1 MRILRHPHFLRIPLV
16 AAAASAVAAFGQ
28 KVKVEDVYQQNCAS
42 CHGARLE
49 GGSGSALLGP
59 VWKHGGDSDSLF
71 KVIRDGVPDTPMIG
85 WGSLGESTL
94 RALAIY
100 IREQAYAAAQVKPEK
115 RDASADR
122 KPVVTKEHTYRIET
136 VVTGLENPWSLAWLP
151 DGNRLVTE
159 RPGRL
164 RILDGKNKLS
174 APVKG
179 TPSVFA
185 RGQGGLL
192 DVAVHPDYARNGW
205 IYLSYSDPRKL
216 DGSDVSLTAIV
227 RGRIRNGAWVEQEDV
242 FRAPLKFYQTTRHH
256 FGCRIVF
263 DGDHLFF
270 SMGER
275 GRSDHAQD
283 LTRPNGK
290 IHRIFDDGRVP
301 PDNPFV
307 DRKDAWPTIWC
318 YGNRNPQGLV
328 RHPAT
333 GDLWETE
340 HGPRGGDE
348 LNLIV
353 RGANYGWPKASYGM
367 NYDGSPLTPDTS
379 LPGMMDPV
387 IYWLPSIAASGLA
400 VYEGDAFP
408 KWRNNLL
415 AGGLAKQEVHRL
427 VLKDHRV
434 VEREVIFSN
443 HGRVRDVRVGPDGLV
458 YILIDATDGKILR
471 LRPEQ
476 VNLPRRKS

>member
-16 AAAASAVAAFGQ
+16 AAAVSAVAAFGQ

-179 TPSVFA
+179 TPGVFA
-185 RGQGGLL
+185 HGQGGLL
-192 DVAVHPDYARNGW
+192 DVAVHPDYVRNGW
-205 IYLSYSDPRKL
+205 IYLSYSDPREL

-227 RGRIRNGAWVEQEDV
+227 RGKIRNGAWVEQEDV

-290 IHRIFDDGRVP
+290 IHRIYDDGRVP

-458 YILIDATDGKILR
+458 YVLIDATDGKILR

>member
-1 MRILRHPHFLRIPLV
+1 MRLLSLPVFCRTAWIAV
-16 AAAASAVAAFGQ
+16 GASAIGSFAQSATGKG
-28 KVKVEDVYQQNCAS
+28 KVKVEEVYQQNCAS
-42 CHGARLE
+42 CHGAKLE
-49 GGSGSALLGP
+49 GGSGSALMGP
-59 VWKHGGDSDSLF
+59 EWKHGGDADSLF
-71 KVIRDGVPDTPMIG
+71 KVIRDGVKDTPMIG
-85 WGSLGESTL
+85 WNSLGESTL

-100 IREQAYAAAQVKPEK
+100 IREEAYAAAHAKPSTRK
-115 RDASADR
+115 SAED
-122 KPVVTKEHTYRIET
+122 KAPVVTKEHTYRVET

-151 DGNRLVTE
+151 DGRRLVTE

-164 RILDGKNKLS
+164 RILDAKNKLS
-174 APVKG
+174 EPIRG
-179 TPSVFA
+179 TPEVFA

-192 DVAVHPDYARNGW
+192 DVAVHPDYSRNGW
-205 IYLSYSDPRKL
+205 IYLAYSDPRRL
-216 DGSDVSLTAIV
+216 DGEDVSLTAIV
-227 RGRIRNGAWVEQEDV
+227 RGKIKDGAWVEQQDI

-263 DGDHLFF
+263 EDGYLFF

-301 PDNPFV
+301 KDNPFSNQ
-307 DRKDAWPTIWC
+307 KGAYPTIWC

-328 RHPAT
+328 RHPVT

-348 LNLIV
+348 LNLIL

-367 NYDGSPLTPDTS
+367 NYDGSPLTPNTS
-379 LPGMMDPV
+379 LPGMKDPI
-387 IYWLPSIAASGLA
+387 IYWTPSIAASGLA

-408 KWRNNLL
+408 KWRDNLL

-427 VLKDHRV
+427 VLDGHKV
-434 VEREVIFSN
+434 VQREVIFN
-443 HGRVRDVRVGPDGLV
+443 NRGRVRDVRVGPDGLV
-458 YILIDATDGKILR
+458 YVLIDDKNGKILC
-471 LRPEQ
+471 LRPE
-476 VNLPRRKS
+476 